1 VWIIIAL
8 IYNINHLIIYVPYF
22 IYIAFHIV
30 ILVFSILHYKD
41 TNNKYAIFFMIYAI
55 FNLVGNFTFIFIDYN
70 FLIYNLEHYYGFT
83 ITTATMISAMWGI
96 FFAILSI
103 LSLIM
108 LFLGIYK
115 LYKSHKEF

>member
-1 VWIIIAL
+1 MAL
-8 IYNINHLIIYVPYF
+8 IYNISHLITYIPNF
-22 IYIAFHIV
+22 IYIAFLIV

-41 TNNKYAIFFMIYAI
+41 TNNKYAIFFMLYSI
-55 FNLVGNFTFIFIDYN
+55 FNIVSNFIAILIDYN

-83 ITTATMISAMWGI
+83 IATAAMISTMWGI
-96 FFAILSI
+96 FFTILSI
-103 LSLIM
+103 LTYIM